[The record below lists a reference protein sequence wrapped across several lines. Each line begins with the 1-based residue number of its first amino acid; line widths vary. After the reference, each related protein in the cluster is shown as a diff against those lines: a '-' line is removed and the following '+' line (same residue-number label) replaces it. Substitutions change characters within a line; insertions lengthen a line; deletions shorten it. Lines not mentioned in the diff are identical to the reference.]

1 MYHSYQTYL
10 VIFYQTYLRI
20 GTKGVN
26 FIKNLFVS
34 GYRSYELGIFSNEDD
49 KLFFI
54 KEHLKKRLKD
64 YIESGVEWIIISGQL
79 GIELWCGEVVF
90 ELKEDYPTVKLG
102 VLLPHLGF
110 GDNWN
115 ELNQQLFQTV
125 LEKADYVNHTSN
137 QEYKHPGQ
145 LKGNQQF
152 IMDHT
157 GGALLVYDEE
167 GGGKPGYLYNQIIK
181 YQENSTYELE
191 VINFDELQDFV
202 TEYEEMYLKD

>member
-125 LEKADYVNHTSN
+125 LGKADYVNHTSN